1 MPQAR
6 DGRGDRERAQA
17 LLVAAQS
24 TYHQL
29 GMESNAASAATL
41 AREVATTT

>member
-1 MPQAR
+1 MLQAR
-6 DGRGDRERAQA
+6 DGQGDRERARA
-17 LLVAAQS
+17 LLDAAQS

-29 GMESNAASAATL
+29 GMESYAASAATL